1 MKNTIGFYTYYQV
14 FQDHRGS
21 DQLIIAEKIR
31 RLIKSLEKEINDLI
45 KDRNYRFK
53 IYFDIVNKEQATLEH
68 FKSVL
73 DNNSA
78 LSVVCQVPNYFP
90 KSNLPVEL
98 KEIVCFDSF
107 RILPEEF
114 HLNWFRTHLSSGP
127 KEEIEVAKSIL
138 ENYNLRYL
146 IVSEDLSEELEDVS
160 SSVKALTNEKESQGF
175 SVVYISNWKSNDYK
189 EIKSL
194 FSNLN
199 SNDMIFFDKD
209 SFVNHNHTVQ
219 DKIRNRSDLLKTYSR
234 SNSKG
239 SICGFRIDSRTL
251 SSIFEDHSG
260 YLPNIL
266 NFVGEDFYKK
276 LDLQERIRSLGDKDL
291 TVAIEQ
297 YLSWYYQII
306 LDKVQMVASVCQ
318 ESILSFNSKN
328 DFVRQLREA
337 IVNIDGKNDVF
348 IGSGEVLSFADNK
361 KVTAANFLTSYHLNT
376 KGEVDQRLFP
386 KQYFK
391 KVKGAEEVLVSY
403 PNFDFIRIS
412 NISIETGLFECD
424 FYLELTSPFK
434 EGIEVIRFNNLYAD
448 NIVIKPVIGEKVN
461 DEYWYHR
468 YHINGTFRFF
478 PSSEN
483 YPFDKQVVFIS
494 YSLIEEK
501 YGILQPIQIQ
511 QVDKEFNS
519 DGWKKLGFRSGIIR
533 KKYKYTPVF
542 KNSYFVIN
550 EDNRLGM
557 ILSRPSSFAIIKV
570 IIPLIFLLSLVVYSF
585 YLPLENLEITIAL
598 LTTSFLSAI
607 ALYFST
613 ERPNPLVINTI
624 DLIFMFFYLF
634 VGVGSAAIFVF
645 SLFPDYYDL
654 GLKVYRWFS
663 LGFFIS
669 GVYWILRRM
678 TAREYAPKMVFD
690 DKQ

>member
-1 MKNTIGFYTYYQV
+1 MKNTIGFYTFYQI

-21 DQLIIAEKIR
+21 DQLIIADKIR
-31 RLIKSLEKEINDLI
+31 KIIKSLEKEINTLI
-45 KDRNYRFK
+45 EDKDYTFK
-53 IYFDIVNKEQATLEH
+53 IFFDVVNKEQATLQH

-73 DNNSA
+73 DKHPEISI
-78 LSVVCQVPNYFP
+78 VCQVPNYFP
-90 KSNLPVEL
+90 KSDLPSEL
-98 KEIVCFDSF
+98 KEIICFDSF

-114 HLNWFRTHLSSGP
+114 QSNWFRTNLSSGP
-127 KEEIEVAKSIL
+127 EEELIVAKAIL
-138 ENYNLRYL
+138 EDKNLSYL
-146 IVSEDLSEELEDVS
+146 MLSEESNEDSKEFASLVKS
-160 SSVKALTNEKESQGF
+160 IKNKKEDQGLSVK
-175 SVVYISNWKSNDYK
+175 YISDWKLDDYN
-189 EIKSL
+189 EIRLL
-194 FSNLN
+194 FSTLD
-199 SNDMIFFDKD
+199 SEDIIFFDKD
-209 SFVNHNHTVQ
+209 SFLNHNHTVQ
-219 DKIRNRSDLLKTYSR
+219 DKIENRLELLKIYSK

-239 SICGFRIDSRTL
+239 SICAFRIDSRTL
-251 SSIFEDHSG
+251 SRIFEDHSG
-260 YLPNIL
+260 YLPKIL

-276 LDLQERIRSLGDKDL
+276 LSLQERIISLENKE
-291 TVAIEQ
+291 TTNEIEQ

-318 ESILSFNSKN
+318 ENIFSFNSRA
-328 DFVRQLREA
+328 DFVGQLREA
-337 IVNIDGKNDVF
+337 LVRLDGINDVF
-348 IGSGEVLSFADNK
+348 IGSGEVLSFLDNTK
-361 KVTAANFLTSYHLNT
+361 LTAANFLTSYQLNL
-376 KGEVDQRLFP
+376 KGEIDQRLFP
-386 KQYFK
+386 KQYFM
-391 KVKGAEEVLVSY
+391 KVQGAEEVPVSY

-434 EGIEVIRFNNLYAD
+434 EGIDVIRFNNLKSD
-448 NIVIKPVIGEKVN
+448 NIVIKPIIEEKVN
-461 DEYWYHR
+461 SEYWYHR

-501 YGILQPIQIQ
+501 YGILQPIQVH

-533 KKYKYTPVF
+533 KKYKYTPEF
-542 KNSYFVIN
+542 KDSYFVIN

-613 ERPNPLVINTI
+613 ERPNPLVITTI

-634 VGVGSAAIFVF
+634 VGIGSAAIFIF
-645 SLFPDYYDL
+645 SLYPNYYDV
-654 GLKVYRWFS
+654 GLKIYRWFS
-663 LGFFIS
+663 LALFI
-669 GVYWILRRM
+669 GGIYWIIKRM
-678 TAREYAPKMVFD
+678 ISKQYAPKMVFD

>member
-1 MKNTIGFYTYYQV
+1 MKNTIGFYTFYQV

-21 DQLIIAEKIR
+21 DQLIIAEKIGQ
-31 RLIKSLEKEINDLI
+31 LIKSLESEINDLV

-53 IYFDIVNKEQATLEH
+53 IFFDVLSKEQATLEH
-68 FKSVL
+68 FKLFL
-73 DNNSA
+73 DAYPEISI
-78 LSVVCQVPNYFP
+78 VCQVPNYFP

-98 KEIVCFDSF
+98 KEIICFDSF

-127 KEEIEVAKSIL
+127 KEEIVVAKSIL
-138 ENYNLRYL
+138 ENYNLRHL
-146 IVSEDLSEELEDVS
+146 ILSEDPNENLEEITS
-160 SSVKALTNEKESQGF
+160 TVKSITDEKESQGL
-175 SVVYISNWKSNDYK
+175 SVAHISDWKSNDFK
-189 EIKSL
+189 EVKSM
-194 FSNLN
+194 FSDLN
-199 SNDMIFFDKD
+199 SKDVIFFDKD
-209 SFVNHNHTVQ
+209 SFVNNNHTVQ
-219 DKIRNRSDLLKTYSR
+219 DKIRNRSELLKIYSR

-239 SICGFRIDSRTL
+239 SICAFRIDSRTL

-276 LDLQERIRSLGDKDL
+276 LDLQERIRSFGDKDL

-297 YLSWYYQII
+297 YLSWHYQII
-306 LDKVQMVASVCQ
+306 LDKVQMVASVCK
-318 ESILSFNSKN
+318 ENILSFDSKK
-328 DFVRQLREA
+328 DFVSQLREA
-337 IVNIDGKNDVF
+337 LVNLDGKNDVF
-348 IGSGEVLSFADNK
+348 IGLGEVLSFAENTK
-361 KVTAANFLTSYHLNT
+361 ITAANFLTSYYLNP
-376 KGEVDQRLFP
+376 KGEIDQRLFP
-386 KQYFK
+386 KQYFMR
-391 KVKGAEEVLVSY
+391 VKGAEEVSVSY

-434 EGIEVIRFNNLYAD
+434 EGIEVIRFNNLHAD
-448 NIVIKPVIGEKVN
+448 NIVIKPVIEEKVN

-501 YGILQPIQIQ
+501 YGILQPIQIH

-542 KNSYFVIN
+542 KDSYFVIN

-613 ERPNPLVINTI
+613 ERPNPLVITTI

-634 VGVGSAAIFVF
+634 VGIGSAAIFVF

-669 GVYWILRRM
+669 GVYWILSRM
-678 TAREYAPKMVFD
+678 TAKKFAPKMVFD

>member
-1 MKNTIGFYTYYQV
+1 MKNTIGFYTFYQI

-31 RLIKSLEKEINDLI
+31 QLIKSLEREINVLI

-53 IYFDIVNKEQATLEH
+53 IFFDVVSKDQATLEH
-68 FKSVL
+68 FKSFL
-73 DNNSA
+73 DA
-78 LSVVCQVPNYFP
+78 HPEISVVCQVPNYFP

-98 KEIVCFDSF
+98 KEIICFDSF

-127 KEEIEVAKSIL
+127 KEELIVTKAIL
-138 ENYNLRYL
+138 ENYNLQYL
-146 IVSEDLSEELEDVS
+146 ILSEDPNENLEEITS
-160 SSVKALTNEKESQGF
+160 TVKSITEEKESQGF
-175 SVVYISNWKSNDYK
+175 SVAHISDWKSNDYK
-189 EIKSL
+189 EIQSL
-194 FSNLN
+194 FSDLN
-199 SNDMIFFDKD
+199 PKDVIFFDKD

-219 DKIRNRSDLLKTYSR
+219 DKIRNRSELLKMYSR

-239 SICGFRIDSRTL
+239 SICAFRIDSRTL
-251 SSIFEDHSG
+251 SSIFQEHSG

-306 LDKVQMVASVCQ
+306 LDKVQMVASVCK
-318 ESILSFNSKN
+318 ENIPSFDSKK
-328 DFVRQLREA
+328 DFVGQLRE
-337 IVNIDGKNDVF
+337 IIISLDGKNDVF
-348 IGSGEVLSFADNK
+348 IGSGEVLSFAENSK
-361 KVTAANFLTSYHLNT
+361 LTAANFLTTYYLNS
-376 KGEVDQRLFP
+376 KGEIDQRLFP
-386 KQYFK
+386 KQYFMR
-391 KVKGAEEVLVSY
+391 VKGAEEVPVSY

-434 EGIEVIRFNNLYAD
+434 EGIEVIRFNNLHAD
-448 NIVIKPVIGEKVN
+448 NIVIKPVIKEKVN

-501 YGILQPIQIQ
+501 YGILQPIQIH

-542 KNSYFVIN
+542 KDSYFVIN

-613 ERPNPLVINTI
+613 ERPNPLVITTI

-634 VGVGSAAIFVF
+634 VGIGSAAIFVF

-663 LGFFIS
+663 LGFFIC

-678 TAREYAPKMVFD
+678 TAKQYAPKMVFD